1 MAKRKITCKLL
12 VIGGSAGSLDVLIRV
27 LPKLNT
33 QLSFPIIIVVHRK
46 YTEVSTLS
54 NLLSAKTKLAIRDAE
69 DKEPLMPGTIYLAPS
84 DYHLLVED
92 NESLSLDY
100 SEKINYS
107 RPSIDVTFETAA
119 DVFKQHTVGVLLS
132 GANMDGVN
140 GLLYIKKLKG
150 YAVVQD
156 PNTAQSPFMPQQA
169 IEEQAYDIIL
179 NIEELSSFINNLS
192 A

>member
-107 RPSIDVTFETAA
+107 RPSIDVTFETAV